1 MLDSHL
7 SGLEVKIMMSQSY
20 RGWLALGLSL
30 LVVSCSSTTSGA
42 PEGTSPQP
50 DDLVQQRR
58 AVVVDGS
65 STVFPITEAIAT
77 AYNAQASN
85 PVEVDVSF
93 SGTGGGFTKFC
104 AGQTDISNAS
114 RPISTAEIATCDA
127 NDVRYYELPVAF
139 DALTVVVN
147 PQNTW
152 VNDITVAEL
161 KKIWAPSAQSRITNW
176 SQVRP
181 GWPDQPL
188 TLFGPGLDSGTYDYF
203 AEVIVG
209 QGTRSD
215 FVASE
220 DDELL
225 VRGVAQTPGALG
237 YFGLA
242 YFEENSAT
250 LKAVPVDNGS
260 GPVMP
265 TTENVVRATYE
276 PLARPLFIYV
286 NYTSAQRNPAVRE
299 FVEYYLKIAPEV
311 VQQVGYIPLTEEA
324 YNIALVNFHQGKAGT
339 AFDGK
344 PQPNLTLSE
353 VLRKTKRVN

>member
-1 MLDSHL
+1 MTAQYH
-7 SGLEVKIMMSQSY
+7 
-20 RGWLALGLSL
+20 RGWLAIGLSL
-30 LVVSCSSTTSGA
+30 LVASCSSATSGA
-42 PEGTSPQP
+42 PQGTSPQP
-50 DDLVQQRR
+50 DAPTQQRR
-58 AVVVDGS
+58 TVVIDGS
-65 STVFPITEAIAT
+65 STVFPITEAIAAT
-77 AYNAQASN
+77 YNAEASN

-93 SGTGGGFTKFC
+93 SGTGGGFEKFC

-114 RPISTAEIATCDA
+114 RPISEAEIAACDA
-127 NDVRYYELPVAF
+127 SDVRYYELPIAF

-147 PQNTW
+147 PQNSW
-152 VNDITVAEL
+152 ASDITTAEL
-161 KKIWAPSAQSRITNW
+161 KKIWEPSAQGRITNW

-188 TLFGPGLDSGTYDYF
+188 TLYGPGLDSGTYDYF

-209 QGTRSD
+209 QDTRSD

-220 DDELL
+220 DDDLL
-225 VRGVAQTPGALG
+225 VQGVAQTPGALG

-242 YFEENSAT
+242 YFEQNPS
-250 LKAVPVDNGS
+250 LKAVAIDNGS
-260 GPVMP
+260 GAIAP
-265 TTENVVRATYE
+265 TAENVIQATYE

-299 FVEYYLKIAPEV
+299 FVEYYLETAPAT
-311 VQQVGYIPLTEEA
+311 VQEVGYIPLTEEA
-324 YNIALVNFHQGKAGT
+324 YNIALVNFHGGEVGT
-339 AFDGK
+339 VFDGA

>member
-1 MLDSHL
+1 MRTQYHL
-7 SGLEVKIMMSQSY
+7 GGLLLTA
-20 RGWLALGLSL
+20 LAIAG
-30 LVVSCSSTTSGA
+30 CSANTSSAPQGTT
-42 PEGTSPQP
+42 PQP
-50 DDLVQQRR
+50 DTLGQQRR
-58 AVVVDGS
+58 AVLIDGS
-65 STVFPITEAIAT
+65 STVYPITEAIAD
-77 AYNAQASN
+77 AYNAQAN
-85 PVEVDVSF
+85 DPVEADVSF
-93 SGTGGGFTKFC
+93 SGTGGGFRKFC

-114 RPISTAEIATCDA
+114 RPISNEEIAACDA
-127 NDVRYYELPVAF
+127 NGVRYFELPVAF

-161 KKIWAPSAQSRITNW
+161 KTMWEPSAQGRITTW

-181 GWPDQPL
+181 SWPDQPL

-203 AEVIVG
+203 ADVIVG

-220 DDELL
+220 DDDLL
-225 VRGVAQTPGALG
+225 VQGIAQTPGALG

-242 YFEENSAT
+242 YFEANSGT
-250 LKAVPVDNGS
+250 LRAIPVDNGN
-260 GPVMP
+260 GPIAP
-265 TTENVVRATYE
+265 TAENVVQATYQ

-299 FVEYYLKIAPEV
+299 FVEYYLKTAPEV
-311 VQQVGYIPLTEEA
+311 VQQVGYIPLSEEA
-324 YNIALVNFHQGKAGT
+324 YNIALVNFHQGEAGT
-339 AFDGK
+339 AFDGQ
-344 PQPNLTLSE
+344 PQPNLTLNE

>member
-1 MLDSHL
+1 
-7 SGLEVKIMMSQSY
+7 
-20 RGWLALGLSL
+20 
-30 LVVSCSSTTSGA
+30 
-42 PEGTSPQP
+42 
-50 DDLVQQRR
+50 VQQRR
-58 AVVVDGS
+58 AVIIDGS
-65 STVFPITEAIAT
+65 STVYPITEAIADS
-77 AYNAQASN
+77 YNAQANN
-85 PVEVDVSF
+85 PVEIDVSF
-93 SGTGGGFTKFC
+93 SGTGGGFQKFC
-104 AGQTDISNAS
+104 EGQTDVSNAS
-114 RPISTAEIATCDA
+114 RPISNEEIAACDA
-127 NDVRYYELPVAF
+127 NNVRYYELPVAF

-147 PQNTW
+147 SQNTW
-152 VNDITVAEL
+152 ASDITVAEL
-161 KKIWAPSAQSRITNW
+161 KKMWEPGAQGRIQNW

-209 QGTRSD
+209 QDTRSD

-220 DDELL
+220 DDDLL

-242 YFEENSAT
+242 YFEANPGM

-260 GPVMP
+260 GPVAP
-265 TTENVVRATYE
+265 NAENVVRATYE

-299 FVEYYLKIAPEV
+299 FVEYYLETAPEV
-311 VQQVGYIPLTEEA
+311 VQEVGYIPLDDEA
-324 YNIALVNFHQGKAGT
+324 YHVALVNFQQGEAGT
-339 AFDGK
+339 AFDGV
-344 PQPNLTLSE
+344 PQPGLTLSE

>member
-1 MLDSHL
+1 MTTQSH
-7 SGLEVKIMMSQSY
+7 
-20 RGWLALGLSL
+20 RGWLAFGLLL
-30 LVVSCSSTTSGA
+30 LVASCSSTTSGA

-58 AVVVDGS
+58 TVVADGS
-65 STVFPITEAIAT
+65 STVFPITEAIAS
-77 AYNAQASN
+77 AYNAEASN
-85 PVEVDVSF
+85 PVEVEVSF
-93 SGTGGGFTKFC
+93 SGTGGGFEKFC

-114 RPISTAEIATCDA
+114 RPITTDEIAACDA
-127 NDVRYYELPVAF
+127 NNVRYYELPVAF

-152 VNDITVAEL
+152 AEDITVAEL

-203 AEVIVG
+203 ADVIVG
-209 QGTRSD
+209 QDTRSD

-225 VRGVAQTPGALG
+225 VQGVAQIPGALG

-242 YFEENSAT
+242 YFEENSDT
-250 LKAVPVDNGS
+250 LKAVPVDSGS
-260 GPVMP
+260 GPVAP
-265 TTENVVRATYE
+265 TAENVVQATYQ

-299 FVEYYLKIAPEV
+299 FVAYYLETAPEI
-311 VQQVGYIPLTEEA
+311 VQGVGYIPLTEEA
-324 YNIALVNFHQGKAGT
+324 YNIALVNFHSGEAGT
-339 AFDGK
+339 VFDGQ

>member
-1 MLDSHL
+1 MTTQLH
-7 SGLEVKIMMSQSY
+7 

-30 LVVSCSSTTSGA
+30 LAAGCSTTTGGA
-42 PEGTSPQP
+42 PQGTSPQP
-50 DDLVQQRR
+50 DAPPVQQTRT
-58 AVVVDGS
+58 VIIDGS
-65 STVFPITEAIAT
+65 STVYPITEAIAESF
-77 AYNAQASN
+77 NAQKTN
-85 PVEVDVSF
+85 GVEADVSF
-93 SGTGGGFTKFC
+93 SGTGGGFKRFC

-114 RPISTAEIATCDA
+114 RPISNEEIAACDA
-127 NDVRYYELPVAF
+127 NQVRYFELPIAF
-139 DALTVVVN
+139 DALTIVVN

-152 VNDITVAEL
+152 AETITTQEL
-161 KKIWAPSAQSRITNW
+161 KTMWEPQAQRRITNW

-203 AEVIVG
+203 SDVIVG
-209 QGTRSD
+209 GKTRTD

-220 DDELL
+220 DDEVL

-242 YFEENSAT
+242 YFEENAGI
-250 LKAVPVDNGS
+250 LRALPVDSGN
-260 GPVMP
+260 GPVEP
-265 TTENVVRATYE
+265 TPENVVNATYQ
-276 PLARPLFIYV
+276 PLSRPLFIYV

-299 FVEYYLKIAPEV
+299 FVEYYLKMAPEV
-311 VQQVGYIPLTEEA
+311 VKTVGYIPLSEEA
-324 YNIALVNFHQGKAGT
+324 YHIALVNFQEGDVGT
-339 AFDGK
+339 VFDGK

>member
-1 MLDSHL
+1 MTTHYHRSWFT
-7 SGLEVKIMMSQSY
+7 V
-20 RGWLALGLSL
+20 GLSL
-30 LVVSCSSTTSGA
+30 LLASCSSTTSGA

-50 DDLVQQRR
+50 DAPVQQRR
-58 AVVVDGS
+58 AVVIDGS
-65 STVFPITEAIAT
+65 STVFPITEAIAA
-77 AYNAQASN
+77 AYNAETSN
-85 PVEVDVSF
+85 PVETEVSF
-93 SGTGGGFTKFC
+93 SGTGGGFEKFC
-104 AGQTDISNAS
+104 SGQTDISNAS
-114 RPISTAEIATCDA
+114 RPITTDEIATCDA
-127 NDVRYYELPVAF
+127 NNVRFYELPVAF

-152 VNDITVAEL
+152 ADDITVAEL
-161 KKIWAPSAQSRITNW
+161 KTMWGPSAQSRITNW

-209 QGTRSD
+209 QDTRSD

-225 VRGVAQTPGALG
+225 VSGVGQTPGGLA

-242 YFEENSAT
+242 YFEENAGS
-250 LKAVPVDNGS
+250 LKALAVDSGS
-260 GPVMP
+260 GPVAP
-265 TTENVVRATYE
+265 TIENVVQSTYQ

-299 FVEYYLKIAPEV
+299 FVEYYLQTAPAM
-311 VQQVGYIPLTEEA
+311 VQEVGYVPLSEEA
-324 YNIALVNFHQGKAGT
+324 YNIALVNFHQGEAGT
-339 AFDGK
+339 AFDGQ